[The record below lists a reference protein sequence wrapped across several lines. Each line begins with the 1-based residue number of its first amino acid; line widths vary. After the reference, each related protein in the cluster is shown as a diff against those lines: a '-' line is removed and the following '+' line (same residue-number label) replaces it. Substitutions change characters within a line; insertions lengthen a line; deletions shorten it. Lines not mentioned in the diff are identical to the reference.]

1 MEISFKKQVLADL
14 YEGKKITDKAYKSN
28 PTLIKQYIKTIDK
41 LKSLQNIE
49 QAFQFKT
56 LRYEKLTGNLRG
68 KSSVS
73 VNMQYRI
80 IFEEVTAN
88 EEPFE
93 IILLEI
99 EELSN
104 HYQ

>member
-1 MEISFKKQVLADL
+1 MDISFKTQLLADL

-28 PTLIKQYIKTIDK
+28 PALVKQYIKTINK
-41 LKSLQNIE
+41 LKSLTHIE
-49 QAFQFKT
+49 QAYQFNT
-56 LRYEKLTGNLRG
+56 LRYEKLEGNLKG

-73 VNMQYRI
+73 VNMQFRI
-80 IFEEVTAN
+80 IFEEIASE

-93 IILLEI
+93 IILLSI
-99 EELSN
+99 EELSK

>member
-1 MEISFKKQVLADL
+1 MDINFKTQLLADL
-14 YEGKKITDKAYKSN
+14 YEGKKVKEKAFKSKPTVIT
-28 PTLIKQYIKTIDK
+28 QYIKTINK

-49 QAFQFKT
+49 QAFQYNT
-56 LRYEKLTGNLRG
+56 LRYEKLSGNLKG

-80 IFEEVTAN
+80 IFEEVASN
-88 EEPFE
+88 EEPHE

-99 EELSN
+99 EELSK
-104 HYQ
+104 HYE